1 MIKEEGQELYG
12 CDGDVELASLLAHL
26 FTDPEVSE
34 VEIQHPVD
42 GSQVLTRDH
51 YDELCKAL
59 ADKREMSP
67 AMRVQN
73 NALERRKNIKDVDR
87 LKRDITGA
95 AIHTVDVVNDSAD
108 TFGQDI
114 DGVVLDIDG
123 MMFFQ
128 ASKYPPG
135 IDIKE
140 LELGCFMD
148 AERKRPT
155 IRVCA
160 NAEIELPDLTGVEDE

>member
-1 MIKEEGQELYG
+1 MIKEENQELYG

-26 FTDPEVSE
+26 FRDPEVME

-42 GSQVLTRDH
+42 GTQVLTREH
-51 YDELCKAL
+51 YDELCKQL
-59 ADKREMSP
+59 ADQREMSP
-67 AMRVQN
+67 ADRVQH
-73 NALERRKNIKDVDR
+73 NALERRQNIKNVDK
-87 LKRDITGA
+87 LKRDIMGA

-114 DGVVLDIDG
+114 NGVELDIDG

-148 AERKRPT
+148 AERKRST
-155 IRVCA
+155 IRVIA
-160 NAEIELPDLTGVEDE
+160 NAEIELPDLTEAENE